1 MLSEFKSAFVIAAT
15 PPVISRPPAAMNV
28 ARMPPPRS
36 MTAFEAPPGFGVART
51 APALPTAA
59 T

>member
-1 MLSEFKSAFVIAAT
+1 MLSELRSAFVIAAT

-28 ARMPPPRS
+28 ARIPPPRS
-36 MTAFEAPPGFGVART
+36 IALAVAPPGFGVTRS